1 MLICWIPWNPRSC
14 LVQHLSVF
22 KCLCVCVPVLKYIH
36 IRCVY
41 IYIYIHIH
49 IHIYHILSSLVL
61 LSLLVLLLYIY
72 IIFIYVY
79 LHAHILKHEKNMNP
93 SSSCWF
99 SGVQASS
106 PAPAVSFLRLNDGQ
120 GASDQ
125 QRRPGIRWTQ
135 RQPRQNVVPLLSRS
149 HEVGPGLQLGEHNSN
164 NYT

>member
-1 MLICWIPWNPRSC
+1 MCIYIYIY
-14 LVQHLSVF
+14 V
-22 KCLCVCVPVLKYIH
+22 CVCVYIYT
-36 IRCVY
+36 CVY
-41 IYIYIHIH
+41 IYIYII
-49 IHIYHILSSLVL
+49 IISIIVTISAVTI
-61 LSLLVLLLYIY
+61 YIY
-72 IIFIYVY
+72 NMYVY
-79 LHAHILKHEKNMNP
+79 LYAHILKHEKNMNP

-99 SGVQASS
+99 SGVQASN